1 MMSRGLARYWYCSE
15 MKRAPFSVLIL
26 LSFFNTGTAQVAG
39 SAGAFARMGSGA
51 RGMGMG
57 NAMTA
62 VITGE
67 IQSYYNPALA
77 AFSDQRTAGAT
88 FGLLS
93 LDRHLNFLNY
103 VQPIRPTGGISFGLI
118 NAGVSNIDGRDADG
132 EKTGELSTSENQVFL
147 AFSNRI
153 DPRIAIGIAVK
164 LYHSKLYDQV
174 SSTTVGFDLGLC
186 VLATDEISIG
196 AAVQDLGSKYKWDT
210 QAIYDQNGKSTEDK
224 FPNLRRIGIAYRL
237 PANSGVI
244 SAEFENSSLRTN
256 VIRIGAEYTPL
267 ENFAFRGGIDRLD
280 FSEDATGAKPTFGF
294 TIRNSFIDWTPSL
307 SYAYVFEAFAP
318 HGMHIITLSTI
329 F

>member
-1 MMSRGLARYWYCSE
+1 M
-15 MKRAPFSVLIL
+15 L
-26 LSFFNTGTAQVAG
+26 LMFFNTAPAQTAG

-62 VITGE
+62 VISGE

-77 AFSDQRTAGAT
+77 AFTDQRSAGAT
-88 FGLLS
+88 FGILS

-103 VQPIRPTGGISFGLI
+103 AQPIRPTAGISFGLI

-132 EKTGELSTSENQVFL
+132 QQTGDLSTSENQVFL
-147 AFSNRI
+147 AFSNRL
-153 DPRIAIGIAVK
+153 DPRVGIGVAVK

-174 SSTTVGFDLGLC
+174 SSTTLGFDLGLC
-186 VLATDEISIG
+186 VLVSDDISLG

-224 FPNLRRIGIAYRL
+224 FPNLRRIAIAYRL

-244 SAEFENSSLRTN
+244 SAEFENSSLHTN
-256 VIRIGAEYTPL
+256 VVRIGAEYTPL
-267 ENFAFRGGIDRLD
+267 ENFALRGGIDRLD
-280 FSEDATGAKPTFGF
+280 FGDNATGAKPTFGF
-294 TIRNSFIDWTPSL
+294 SVRNAFIDWTPSL
-307 SYAYVFEAFAP
+307 TYAYVFESFAP

>member
-1 MMSRGLARYWYCSE
+1 
-15 MKRAPFSVLIL
+15 MKRAPFSVLML
-26 LSFFNTGTAQVAG
+26 LVFLNNASAQVAG

-88 FGLLS
+88 FGFLS

-103 VQPIRPTGGISFGLI
+103 IQPIRPTGGISFGLI

-132 EKTGELSTSENQVFL
+132 EKTGDLSTSENQVFL
-147 AFSNRI
+147 AFSNRL
-153 DPRIAIGIAVK
+153 DQRVAIGVAVK
-164 LYHSKLYDQV
+164 LHHSKLYDQV

-186 VLATDEISIG
+186 ILVADDISLG
-196 AAVQDLGSKYKWDT
+196 GAVQDLGSKYKWDT

-237 PANSGVI
+237 PANLGVV

-267 ENFAFRGGIDRLD
+267 ENIAFRGGLDRLD
-280 FSEDATGAKPTFGF
+280 FGDAAIGAKPTFGF
-294 TIRNSFIDWTPSL
+294 TVRNSFIDWTASL
-307 SYAYVFEAFAP
+307 SYAYVFESFAP
-318 HGMHIITLSTI
+318 RGMHIITLSTI